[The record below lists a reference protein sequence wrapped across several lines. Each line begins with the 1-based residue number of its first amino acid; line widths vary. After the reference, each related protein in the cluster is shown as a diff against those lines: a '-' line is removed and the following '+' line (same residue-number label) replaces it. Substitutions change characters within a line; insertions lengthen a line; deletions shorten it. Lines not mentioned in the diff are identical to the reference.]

1 MDISTVDHVEFQV
14 GDIEATARLLCT
26 GYGFGPLGEGELQG
40 QRSVLLGQGGIRVL
54 LTAGPTGYVR
64 RHGDGLAT
72 IALRTSDAA
81 AAYAEAVTRGAHP
94 VAPPAAWRR
103 DDSVVVTATVG
114 GPGALSHRFVER
126 RGDGFLPGGIAETGE
141 PPAGPLLEIDH
152 AALCVPDG
160 DLGPTVRYYEE
171 VFGFKQI
178 FSERVEIGGSAM
190 ESMVVQSPSGAVTFT
205 IVAPDPVRRS
215 GQLDDFLRA
224 NDGAGVQHL
233 ALSTADIT
241 ESVASLKASGVRFLS
256 TPDSYYEGIKSRLG
270 AIGRPVEALRAG
282 GILVDRDHWGEMFQ
296 IFTESP
302 FERRTFFFELIE
314 RHGALTFG
322 SNNIRALYEAK
333 ERSRAAAEARA

>member
-1 MDISTVDHVEFQV
+1 MMDISTVDHVEFQV
-14 GDIEATARLLCT
+14 GDVEATVDLLRAN
-26 GYGFGPLGEGELQG
+26 YGFEPLREGFAEQW
-40 QRSVLLGQGGIRVL
+40 RAVPLGQGGIRVL
-54 LTAGPTGYVR
+54 VTAGSAAYVR
-64 RHGDGLAT
+64 QHGDAVAT
-72 IALRTSDAA
+72 IALRTSDAT
-81 AAYAEAVTRGAHP
+81 AAYAEAVSRGANP
-94 VAPPAAWRR
+94 MAPPTAWRR
-103 DDSVVVTATVG
+103 DDAVVVTATVS
-114 GPGALSHRFVER
+114 GPGSLSHRFVER
-126 RGDGFLPGGIAETGE
+126 RGASTEDGQ
-141 PPAGPLLEIDH
+141 PPAGPLLDIDH

-160 DLGPTVRYYEE
+160 DLEPTVRYYEE

-190 ESMVVQSPSGAVTFT
+190 DSMVVQSPSGAVTFT

-224 NDGAGVQHL
+224 GGGAGVQHL

-241 ESVASLKASGVRFLS
+241 GAVKELADRGVRFLS
-256 TPDSYYEGIKSRLG
+256 TPDSYYEGIGARLG
-270 AIGRPVEALRAG
+270 AIGRPVDALRAAG
-282 GILVDRDHWGEMFQ
+282 VLVDRDHWGEMFQ

-333 ERSRAAAEARA
+333 ERSRASA

>member
-14 GDIEATARLLCT
+14 GDVEATARLLCA
-26 GYGFGPLGEGELQG
+26 GYGFAPLEGGDPREQP
-40 QRSVLLGQGGIRVL
+40 SVLLGQGGIRVL
-54 LTAGPTGYVR
+54 VTAGPANYVR
-64 RHGDGLAT
+64 QHGDGVAV

-81 AAYAEAVTRGAHP
+81 AAYAEAVSRGAHP
-94 VAPPAAWRR
+94 VAPPTAWRR

-126 RGDGFLPGGIAETGE
+126 RGDHPQSGQ

-160 DLGPTVRYYEE
+160 DLEPTVRYYEE

-190 ESMVVQSPSGAVTFT
+190 DSMVVQSPSGAVTFT

-241 ESVASLKASGVRFLS
+241 ESVASLTASGVRFLA
-256 TPDSYYEGIKSRLG
+256 TPDSYYEGIQARLG
-270 AIGRPVEALRAG
+270 ATGRPVEALRAG

>member
-14 GDIEATARLLCT
+14 GDVEATARLLCS
-26 GYGFGPLGEGELQG
+26 GYGFAPLGDGDIQG
-40 QRSVLLGQGGIRVL
+40 RRSMLLGQGGIRVL
-54 LTAGPTGYVR
+54 VTAGSTSHLG
-64 RHGDGLAT
+64 RHGDGVAT
-72 IALRTSDAA
+72 IALRTTDAA
-81 AAYAEAVTRGAHP
+81 GAYAEAVARGARP
-94 VAPPAAWRR
+94 VAPPMAWRR
-103 DDSVVVTATVG
+103 DDAVVVTATVG

-126 RGDGFLPGGIAETGE
+126 RGDDFLPGGIAVTGSA
-141 PPAGPLLEIDH
+141 PAGLLQDIDH
-152 AALCVPDG
+152 AALCVADG
-160 DLGPTVRYYEE
+160 DLESTVRYYEE
-171 VFGFKQI
+171 VYGFKQI

-190 ESMVVQSPSGAVTFT
+190 DSMVVQSPSGAVTFT

-241 ESVASLKASGVRFLS
+241 EAVASLRTRGVRFLS
-256 TPDSYYEGIKSRLG
+256 TPDSYYDGIKARLG
-270 AIGRPVEALRAG
+270 AIGRPVDALRAG

-302 FERRTFFFELIE
+302 FERRTFFFEVIE

-333 ERSRAAAEARA
+333 ERSRAAA